1 MKIFANFDQVQ
12 LVKEKTGL
20 HHAMHGEQPSA
31 RDTLQDIMITKRKI
45 QEAKARQRP
54 KSSPAI
60 KSSGSTGSP
69 AASGR
74 DRGGAGKEEGDFG
87 GPTRMSVE
95 SPKMRSMKRPS
106 GSGMASG
113 QRSSKHSPA
122 SSKGYRLASAGG
134 VSQHSAASTRLDRT
148 IYFDASMRAV
158 HSVCLCMLHVCM
170 FGTYISILHINICMK
185 YM

>member
-1 MKIFANFDQVQ
+1 
-12 LVKEKTGL
+12 
-20 HHAMHGEQPSA
+20 MHGEQPSA

-60 KSSGSTGSP
+60 KSSSSTGGSL
-69 AASGR
+69 ACGGR
-74 DRGGAGKEEGDFG
+74 DRGGVGKEEGDSG
-87 GPTRMSVE
+87 GLTRMSVE

-113 QRSSKHSPA
+113 QRSSKLSPA

-134 VSQHSAASTRLDRT
+134 VSQHSAASTR
-148 IYFDASMRAV
+148 
-158 HSVCLCMLHVCM
+158 
-170 FGTYISILHINICMK
+170 
-185 YM
+185 